1 MRDSIETIDKMM
13 GVLDP
18 IPCARE
24 IISVLEKHNIS
35 IVDLDRV
42 LAATKHI
49 VYVSTIVQTH

>member
-1 MRDSIETIDKMM
+1 METIDKMT

-42 LAATKHI
+42 LATTKHI
-49 VYVSTIVQTH
+49 VYASTIIQTN